1 MTKLQSTSKGT
12 VPRGVA
18 RRTYQGEV
26 TGSSREETVCIDVK
40 LSGCTNGA
48 VTQLGECLPCK
59 QDVGSSNLPSSTR
72 VRCLTSES

>member
-12 VPRGVA
+12 MPRGVA

-48 VTQLGECLPCK
+48 VVPTGENNCFASRRLWVQIPPVPLEL
-59 QDVGSSNLPSSTR
+59 DV
-72 VRCLTSES
+72 